1 MLSLVVN
8 SLSLNLG
15 AAPAPRVARAGS
27 LSMMAGT
34 ATLSPELTKTYPR
47 DFAAVPLGTAYGEGA
62 DEEMNKKEE
71 DARLEAKLA
80 ILKDNLKTL
89 VETRDRPIF
98 TTALI
103 AGDCVIMDVI
113 MKMGYADKIKV
124 IFIDTFFLFEES
136 IAFMKETEE
145 YYGFKAHW
153 YHCADCADA
162 EEFYGAPPPP
172 PPHPTR
178 PAAARPVPRR
188 RPPALTRIAA
198 RVSLQTSTA
207 RTTGC
212 RTSRTTTKSA
222 RSSRCN
228 AR

>member
-1 MLSLVVN
+1 M
-8 SLSLNLG
+8 
-15 AAPAPRVARAGS
+15 ARA
-27 LSMMAGT
+27 
-34 ATLSPELTKTYPR
+34 
-47 DFAAVPLGTAYGEGA
+47 VPTAYGEGA
-62 DEEMNKKEE
+62 DEEMNKKE

-80 ILKDNLKTL
+80 ILKDNLKTI
-89 VETRDRPIF
+89 VETRERPIF

-145 YYGFKAHW
+145 YYGFKANW
-153 YHCADCADA
+153 YLLRRLRRRRGVLWCAAA
-162 EEFYGAPPPP
+162 AAAPPHPPGRRPPRPPPP
-172 PPHPTR
+172 
-178 PAAARPVPRR
+178 
-188 RPPALTRIAA
+188 PPALTRIAA

-222 RSSRCN
+222 RSSRS